1 VADLCAKSGP
11 TVADEEFTHVNTQM
25 FGLIDLP
32 GNQDIPSEQ
41 MTAPFNAP
49 QTRAPTRSPGWYSRP
64 SRLSNERFSNVTDT
78 T

>member
-11 TVADEEFTHVNTQM
+11 TVADEEFTHVNTQL

-49 QTRAPTRSPGWYSRP
+49 QNPRANLLTRLVQPA
-64 SRLSNERFSNVTDT
+64 E
-78 T
+78 